1 MRQLERLF
9 VTLFALVALGPA
21 WPAFGQTQSIT
32 NAAAMAAAGQAPAN
46 VRRLSIDEAVK
57 LALEQNLGIQVERVN
72 PRIQDLVV
80 AQARNLWTPVGFT
93 TINNNSRSTQPDNAF
108 AGGLTSVND
117 QQFSTQFGVNQTLK
131 TGGSYSAGW
140 LSYRATSTNLFNN
153 YDPRLSSTL
162 QLNVTQ
168 PLLRNFKIDTT
179 RQQLAVSRKDR
190 DTSDLQLRATIA
202 ATTRNVKNAYWELA
216 YQMASLAAAQESLD
230 LAKRVL
236 SDNEKRVQIGTMAPI
251 DIVEAQAEVARNEE
265 AVIISQAAIERAED
279 VLRALILGVDSP
291 DFWSIR
297 IEPSDAP
304 VFESPAVDVDSAVN
318 RALSNRLDILIAK
331 NNLEREDINILYYKN
346 QSMPDVSANF
356 NYSSAAVGGVQ
367 LSPVTSL
374 NVGTVQRS
382 IVANRSYGSVL
393 GDVLSNTY
401 PVWTLGVTVSYPIG
415 ASTAE
420 ANLARSRLQKEQS
433 ETQLKQMQVNIATQV
448 RDLARQ
454 VQTNEKRVDTTRVS
468 RELAERRLEA
478 AEKKFA
484 AGIETSFF
492 VFQAQRD
499 LSQARTNLVRAVADL
514 NKALVDLEAVQ
525 EAPLTAAGV
534 AGAAVSSVTPLR

>member
-1 MRQLERLF
+1 MRQLERVF
-9 VTLFALVALGPA
+9 VTLCALVVLAPSGA
-21 WPAFGQTQSIT
+21 AFGQTQSVA
-32 NAAAMAAAGQAPAN
+32 NAAATAATGQAPAN

-57 LALEQNLGIQVERVN
+57 LALEQNLGIQVEKVN
-72 PRIQDLVV
+72 PRIQDLVI
-80 AQARNLWTPVGFT
+80 AQAHNLWTPVGFT
-93 TINNNSRSTQPDNAF
+93 TINNNSTTTQSNSVF
-108 AGGLTSVND
+108 SGGLTQVTD
-117 QQFSTQFGVNQTLK
+117 QRFNTQFGVNQNLK
-131 TGGSYSAGW
+131 TGANYSLGW
-140 LSYRATSTNLFNN
+140 TSFRATTSNLFTNF
-153 YDPRLSSTL
+153 DPQLSSRL
-162 QLNVTQ
+162 DFNFTQ

-179 RQQLAVSRKDR
+179 RQQIAVSRKDR

-216 YQMASLAAAQESLD
+216 YQIASLAASQESLD

-265 AVIISQAAIERAED
+265 AVIVAQAAIERAED

-291 DFWSIR
+291 DFWDTK
-297 IEPSDAP
+297 IEPSDSP
-304 VFESPAVDVDSAVN
+304 VFESPAVDVESAVK
-318 RALSNRLDILIAK
+318 RALSNRLDILIAR
-331 NNLEREDINILYYKN
+331 NNLEREDINIAYFRN
-346 QSMPDVSANF
+346 QSMPDVNANL
-356 NYSSAAVGGVQ
+356 NYSSAAIGGIQ

-374 NVGTVQRS
+374 NVGTIDRT
-382 IVANRSYGSVL
+382 IIANRSYGSVL
-393 GDVLSNTY
+393 GDVFTNTY
-401 PVWTLGVTVSYPIG
+401 PVWQIGVTVSYPIG

-420 ANLARSRLQKEQS
+420 ANLARSRLQKEQG
-433 ETQLKQMQVNIATQV
+433 ETQLKQMQVTVATQV

-454 VQTNEKRVDTTRVS
+454 VQTNEKRVETTRVA

-514 NKALVDLEAVQ
+514 NKSLVDLEAVQ
-525 EAPLTAAGV
+525 EAPLSGAGTAVGAIA
-534 AGAAVSSVTPLR
+534 AGAAGR

>member
-1 MRQLERLF
+1 MRPMERAFLI
-9 VTLFALVALGPA
+9 LFALFVLAPA
-21 WPAFGQTQSIT
+21 GLVFGQSQPIA
-32 NAAAMAAAGQAPAN
+32 NAAAAAAAGQSPAN
-46 VRRLSIDEAVK
+46 VRRLSIDDAVK
-57 LALEQNLGIQVERVN
+57 LALEQNLGILIEKVN
-72 PRIQDLVV
+72 PRIQDVV
-80 AQARNLWTPVGFT
+80 MAQARTLWTPTAFT
-93 TINNNSRSTQPDNAF
+93 TLNNNSTTTQSNSAF
-108 AGGLTSVND
+108 SGGLNQVND
-117 QQFSTQFGVNQTLK
+117 ARFNTQFGVNQNIR
-131 TGGSYSAGW
+131 TGASYSFGW
-140 LSYRATSTNLFNN
+140 TSFRATSTNLFNN
-153 YDPRLSSTL
+153 FDPQLSSRL
-162 QLNVTQ
+162 DFNFTQ

-179 RQQLAVSRKDR
+179 RQQIAVSRKDR
-190 DTSDLQLRATIA
+190 DTSDLQLRATIVS
-202 ATTRNVKNAYWELA
+202 TTRNVKNAYWELA
-216 YQMASLAAAQESLD
+216 YQIASLNAAQESLD

-236 SDNEKRVQIGTMAPI
+236 GDNEKRVQIGTMAPI

-265 AVIISQAAIERAED
+265 AVIIAQAAIERAED

-291 DFWSIR
+291 DFWNTR
-297 IEPSDAP
+297 IEPSDSPA
-304 VFESPAVDVDSAVN
+304 FESPAVDVNAAMTRAV
-318 RALSNRLDILIAK
+318 SNRLDVLIAR

-346 QSMPDVSANF
+346 QSMPDVNANVT
-356 NYSSAAVGGVQ
+356 YSSAAIGGVQ

-393 GDVLSNTY
+393 GDVFANSY
-401 PVWTLGVTVSYPIG
+401 PVWTVGVTVSYPIG
-415 ASTAE
+415 ASSAE
-420 ANLARSRLQKEQS
+420 TNLARSRLQKEQA
-433 ETQLKQMQVNIATQV
+433 ETQLKQLQMQIATQV

-454 VQTNEKRVDTTRVS
+454 VQTDEKRVETTRVS

-525 EAPLTAAGV
+525 EAPL
-534 AGAAVSSVTPLR
+534 R

>member
-1 MRQLERLF
+1 
-9 VTLFALVALGPA
+9 
-21 WPAFGQTQSIT
+21 
-32 NAAAMAAAGQAPAN
+32 
-46 VRRLSIDEAVK
+46 
-57 LALEQNLGIQVERVN
+57 
-72 PRIQDLVV
+72 
-80 AQARNLWTPVGFT
+80 
-93 TINNNSRSTQPDNAF
+93 
-108 AGGLTSVND
+108 
-117 QQFSTQFGVNQTLK
+117 
-131 TGGSYSAGW
+131 
-140 LSYRATSTNLFNN
+140 
-153 YDPRLSSTL
+153 
-162 QLNVTQ
+162 
-168 PLLRNFKIDTT
+168 
-179 RQQLAVSRKDR
+179 
-190 DTSDLQLRATIA
+190 
-202 ATTRNVKNAYWELA
+202 
-216 YQMASLAAAQESLD
+216 
-230 LAKRVL
+230 
-236 SDNEKRVQIGTMAPI
+236 
-251 DIVEAQAEVARNEE
+251 
-265 AVIISQAAIERAED
+265 
-279 VLRALILGVDSP
+279 LILGVDSP
-291 DFWSIR
+291 DFWNTR
-297 IEPSDAP
+297 IEPSDSP
-304 VFESPAVDVDSAVN
+304 VFESPAVDVQSAVN

-346 QSMPDVSANF
+346 QSMPDVSTNF
-356 NYSSAAVGGVQ
+356 SYSSAAVGGVQ

-382 IVANRSYGSVL
+382 IIANRSYGSVL

-433 ETQLKQMQVNIATQV
+433 ETQLKQMQVTIATQV

-454 VQTNEKRVDTTRVS
+454 VQTNEKRVETTRVS

>member
-9 VTLFALVALGPA
+9 VTLLALVALGPA

-32 NAAAMAAAGQAPAN
+32 NAAATAAIGQPPAN

-57 LALEQNLGIQVERVN
+57 LGLEQNLGIQVERVN

-80 AQARNLWTPVGFT
+80 AQARSLWTPVGFT

-291 DFWSIR
+291 DFWNTR

-304 VFESPAVDVDSAVN
+304 VFESPGVDVDSAVN

-331 NNLEREDINILYYKN
+331 NNLERDDINILYYKN

-454 VQTNEKRVDTTRVS
+454 VQTNEKRVETTRVS

-534 AGAAVSSVTPLR
+534 AGAAVASVTPLR

>member
-1 MRQLERLF
+1 
-9 VTLFALVALGPA
+9 
-21 WPAFGQTQSIT
+21 
-32 NAAAMAAAGQAPAN
+32 
-46 VRRLSIDEAVK
+46 
-57 LALEQNLGIQVERVN
+57 
-72 PRIQDLVV
+72 
-80 AQARNLWTPVGFT
+80 
-93 TINNNSRSTQPDNAF
+93 
-108 AGGLTSVND
+108 
-117 QQFSTQFGVNQTLK
+117 
-131 TGGSYSAGW
+131 
-140 LSYRATSTNLFNN
+140 
-153 YDPRLSSTL
+153 
-162 QLNVTQ
+162 
-168 PLLRNFKIDTT
+168 
-179 RQQLAVSRKDR
+179 
-190 DTSDLQLRATIA
+190 
-202 ATTRNVKNAYWELA
+202 
-216 YQMASLAAAQESLD
+216 
-230 LAKRVL
+230 VL

-304 VFESPAVDVDSAVN
+304 VFESPAVDVASAVN

-331 NNLEREDINILYYKN
+331 ANLEREDINILYYKN

-433 ETQLKQMQVNIATQV
+433 ETQLKQLQVNIATQV

-454 VQTNEKRVDTTRVS
+454 VQTNEKRVETTRVS

-499 LSQARTNLVRAVADL
+499 LSQVRTNLVRAVADL